1 MVMIPVFAGIVT
13 YGVLKN
19 YFLLPAQPTMT
30 SNIIFE
36 ISQGKGLSH
45 IAIELKEKG
54 VIKSI
59 LALKILARI
68 TSENLT
74 IQAGEYELSG
84 SMTPNQIL
92 RKLLTGDTKKR
103 HVVFK
108 EGATLWDMAT
118 ALEEAGVAKKEDFI
132 TAATDPLEL
141 KRLGVNAPSFEGYL
155 FPNTYELSRPV
166 NIPKLIVAMLQDAET
181 KWPEAY
187 TQQVEI
193 LGMDRH
199 QVLTLASMIQKEA
212 GDVSE
217 MPKISSVFHN
227 RLKQGMKLQCDST
240 VIYGIKDFNGN
251 LTKVDLETDT
261 PYNTYTRYD
270 LPVGP
275 IGNPGEEAIRAA
287 LFPEATN
294 HLYFVANGKGK
305 HIFSDNLKDHNA
317 AVQEYQ
323 VKPAQNGA
331 NDKS

>member
-1 MVMIPVFAGIVT
+1 
-13 YGVLKN
+13 
-19 YFLLPAQPTMT
+19 MT
-30 SNIIFE
+30 SSIIFE
-36 ISQGKGLSH
+36 ISEGKGLSH

-84 SMTPNQIL
+84 SMTPKQIL
-92 RKLLTGDTKKR
+92 MKLLSGDTKKR
-103 HVVFK
+103 RVVFK
-108 EGATLWDMAT
+108 EGATLWDMAR
-118 ALEEAGVAKKEDFI
+118 ALEEAGVCKKEDFI
-132 TAATDPLEL
+132 TAATNPSEL
-141 KRLGVNAPSFEGYL
+141 KRLEVRAPSFEGYL

-166 NIPKLIVAMLQDAET
+166 SIPKLIVKMFEEAET
-181 KWPEAY
+181 RWPEVY
-187 TQQVEI
+187 TQQAEI
-193 LGMDRH
+193 LGIDRDRI
-199 QVLTLASMIQKEA
+199 LILASMIQKEA

-240 VIYGIKDFNGN
+240 VIYGIRDFNGN

-270 LPVGP
+270 LPIGP
-275 IGNPGEEAIRAA
+275 IGNPGEDAIRAA

-294 HLYFVANGKGK
+294 YLYFVANGKGK

-331 NDKS
+331 NEKS